1 MAFSLYDALDKS
13 KGFTVDFNCKLPLGS
28 NTSLVVTS
36 KKASGYE
43 IGVTRNKSKAIQKI
57 YGGRYDATLPDD
69 LVERAD
75 MVVYLVVL
83 GLRDYFSMVNTVISK
98 VEEAML
104 SGIRIGRHPKSSIND
119 ELDKFNEINEKFEFM
134 IQYTHHLKQGITE
147 YLDEIYYPILDGYL
161 GLHNPFLY
169 RNVIKQEIGRW
180 GEDKIQYVN
189 IGIPDTTS
197 GKKDD
202 YIYITT
208 NDSTKPEFDFAFG
221 VLNDRYHFGAST
233 GALECDSLSR
243 GLYHYIEAL
252 SNMATWTKGIS
263 IETQSGIRHILSI
276 VSNVNFKYDTV
287 NEVLLLEKAF
297 NAEELF
303 VFYMNMLRQHMSK

>member
-13 KGFTVDFNCKLPLGS
+13 RAFTESFICKLPLGS

-57 YGGRYDATLPDD
+57 HGGRYDATLPDD

-83 GLRDYFSMVNTVISK
+83 GLRDYFTMVNTVISR
-98 VEEAML
+98 VEEAMI
-104 SGIRIGRHPKSSIND
+104 SGIRIGRHPKTSIND
-119 ELDKFNEINEKFEFM
+119 ALDEFSQINEKFEFM
-134 IQYTHHLKQGITE
+134 IQYTNHLKQGIIS

-169 RNVIKQEIGRW
+169 RNIVKKEIGRW
-180 GEDKIQYVN
+180 SEDEIHYVN
-189 IGIPDTTS
+189 VGVLNTATS
-197 GKKDD
+197 QKDD
-202 YIYITT
+202 YIYITI
-208 NDSTKPEFDFAFG
+208 NESSKVEFDLAFG
-221 VLNDRYHFGAST
+221 AMGDHYYFGATT
-233 GALECDSLSR
+233 GALECDSLGY

-252 SNMATWTKGIS
+252 SNMATWSKSIS
-263 IETQSGIRHILSI
+263 IEMKSSIRQLLSI
-276 VSNVNFKYDTV
+276 VSNVNSRYNTA
-287 NEVLLLEKAF
+287 NEILLLEKAF
-297 NAEELF
+297 NTEELF
-303 VFYMNMLRQHMSK
+303 IFYMNMLRQYMSK

>member
-1 MAFSLYDALDKS
+1 MVFSLYDALDKS
-13 KGFTVDFNCKLPLGS
+13 RGFTVDFICKLPLGS

-43 IGVTRNKSKAIQKI
+43 IGVTHNKSKAIQKI

-83 GLRDYFSMVNTVISK
+83 GLRDYFTMVNTVISK

-104 SGIRIGRHPKSSIND
+104 TGIRIGRHPKSSIND
-119 ELDKFNEINEKFEFM
+119 VLDEFSQINEKFEFM
-134 IQYTHHLKQGITE
+134 IQYTNHLKEGIVS

-169 RNVIKQEIGRW
+169 RNVISQEIGRW
-180 GEDKIQYVN
+180 SEDDIHYVN
-189 IGIPDTTS
+189 IGIPSTMNAN
-197 GKKDD
+197 KDD
-202 YIYITT
+202 YIYITV
-208 NDSTKPEFDFAFG
+208 NESTKPEFDLAFG
-221 VLNDRYHFGAST
+221 AMDDHYYFGAT
-233 GALECDSLSR
+233 AGALECDSLGY

-252 SNMATWTKGIS
+252 SNMATWSKSIS
-263 IETQSGIRHILSI
+263 IEMKSSIRQLLSI
-276 VSNVNFKYDTV
+276 VSNVNSRYNTA
-287 NEVLLLEKAF
+287 NEILLLEKAF
-297 NAEELF
+297 NTEELF
-303 VFYMNMLRQHMSK
+303 IFYMNMLRQYMSK

>member
-13 KGFTVDFNCKLPLGS
+13 RAFTESFICKLLLGS

-36 KKASGYE
+36 KRASGYA

-57 YGGRYDATLPDD
+57 YDGRYDSTLPDD

-83 GLRDYFSMVNTVISK
+83 GLRDYFSMVNDVVNK
-98 VEEAML
+98 VEEAMI
-104 SGIRIGRHPKSSIND
+104 SGIRIGRHPKTSID
-119 ELDKFNEINEKFEFM
+119 GALDKFSEINDKFEFM
-134 IQYTHHLKQGITE
+134 IQYTHHLKQGIIS
-147 YLDEIYYPILDGYL
+147 YLEEVYYPIVEGYL

-169 RNVIKQEIGRW
+169 RNIVKQEIGRW

-189 IGIPDTTS
+189 IGIPDPT
-197 GKKDD
+197 GGRKDE
-202 YIYITT
+202 YIYITM

-221 VLNDRYHFGAST
+221 VMDDRYYFGANV

-297 NAEELF
+297 NAEELS

>member
-13 KGFTVDFNCKLPLGS
+13 RDFTVDFICKLPLGS

-57 YGGRYDATLPDD
+57 HSGRYDSTLPDD

-83 GLRDYFSMVNTVISK
+83 GLRDYFGMINDTINK
-98 VEEAML
+98 VEEAMI
-104 SGIRIGRHPKSSIND
+104 SGIRIGRHPKTSIND
-119 ELDKFNEINEKFEFM
+119 VLDEFSQINEKFEFM
-134 IQYTHHLKQGITE
+134 IQYTNHLKQGIIS

-161 GLHNPFLY
+161 GLHNPYLY
-169 RNVIKQEIGRW
+169 RNVVKQEIGRW
-180 GEDKIQYVN
+180 GEDNIHYVN
-189 IGIPDTTS
+189 VGIPDPTS

-202 YIYITT
+202 YIYITI
-208 NDSTKPEFDFAFG
+208 NESTKPEFDLAFG
-221 VLNDRYHFGAST
+221 AIDDHYYFGATT
-233 GALECDSLSR
+233 GALDCDSLSY

-252 SNMATWTKGIS
+252 SNMAAWTKSIS
-263 IETQSGIRHILSI
+263 IEMRSSIRQLLSI
-276 VSNVNFKYDTV
+276 VSNVNSRYNTA
-287 NEVLLLEKAF
+287 NEILLLEKAF
-297 NAEELF
+297 STEELF
-303 VFYMNMLRQHMSK
+303 VFYMNMLRQYMSK

>member
-1 MAFSLYDALDKS
+1 MVFSLYDALDRTRD
-13 KGFTVDFNCKLPLGS
+13 FTVDFNCKLPLGS

-43 IGVTRNKSKAIQKI
+43 IGVSRNKSKAIQKI
-57 YGGRYDATLPDD
+57 YGGRYDTALPDD

-83 GLRDYFSMVNTVISK
+83 GLRDYFSMVNTVIGK

-104 SGIRIGRHPKSSIND
+104 TGIRIGRHPKSSIND
-119 ELDKFNEINEKFEFM
+119 ALDKFSEINEKFSFM
-134 IQYTHHLKQGITE
+134 IGYTNHLKDGITS
-147 YLDEIYYPILDGYL
+147 YLEEIYYPISDGYL

-169 RNVIKQEIGRW
+169 RNVVRQEIGRW
-180 GEDKIQYVN
+180 GEDNVHYVN

-202 YIYITT
+202 YIYITI
-208 NDSTKPEFDFAFG
+208 NESTKPEFDLAFG
-221 VLNDRYHFGAST
+221 AIDDHYYFGAST
-233 GALECDSLSR
+233 GALECDSLSY

-252 SNMATWTKGIS
+252 SNMAVWTKSIS
-263 IETQSGIRHILSI
+263 VEMRSSIRQLLGI
-276 VSNVNFKYDTV
+276 VSNVNSKYNTA
-287 NEVLLLEKAF
+287 NEILLLEKAF
-297 NAEELF
+297 STEELF
-303 VFYMNMLRQHMSK
+303 VFYMNMLRQYMSK

>member
-13 KGFTVDFNCKLPLGS
+13 RGFTVDFNCKLPLGS

-36 KKASGYE
+36 KKASSYE

-83 GLRDYFSMVNTVISK
+83 GLRDYFTMVNTVIGK

-104 SGIRIGRHPKSSIND
+104 TGIRIGRHPKSSIND
-119 ELDKFNEINEKFEFM
+119 ELDKFTEINEKFEFM
-134 IQYTHHLKQGITE
+134 IQYTHHLKEGIIS

-169 RNVIKQEIGRW
+169 RNVVSQEIGRW
-180 GEDKIQYVN
+180 GEDNIHYVN
-189 IGIPDTTS
+189 IGIASTTNAN
-197 GKKDD
+197 KDD
-202 YIYITT
+202 YIYITV
-208 NDSTKPEFDFAFG
+208 NESTKPEFDLAFG
-221 VLNDRYHFGAST
+221 AMDDHYYFGAT
-233 GALECDSLSR
+233 AGILECDSLGY

-252 SNMATWTKGIS
+252 SNMAAWSKSIS
-263 IETQSGIRHILSI
+263 IEMKSSIRQLLGI
-276 VSNVNFKYDTV
+276 VSNVNSRYNTA
-287 NEVLLLEKAF
+287 NEILLLEKAF
-297 NAEELF
+297 STEELF
-303 VFYMNMLRQHMSK
+303 IFYMNMLRQYMSK